1 MKYIFILWLFVMHPV
16 TQDNYDF
23 EFKTSSVDI
32 YLKGWARHNS
42 SEEGGYIYYK
52 LAALNNKD
60 RDVEVFEIPKIQKEK
75 LTSLFKTQFTE
86 WKAAYTE
93 NVKHNTYRSR
103 SDMIK
108 VLIKH
113 EEEFRKLLTDVQK
126 KKYLSYNPNRTLDH
140 NLAFTRH
147 FMNDSQLSYY
157 KKQVM

>member
-1 MKYIFILWLFVMHPV
+1 MKYLFILWLFAVHPV
-16 TQDNYDF
+16 MQDNYDF

-42 SEEGGYIYYK
+42 SEQGGYVYYK
-52 LAALNNKD
+52 FAALNNKE
-60 RDVEVFEIPKIQKEK
+60 RDVEVFEIPKAQKDK
-75 LTSLFKTQFTE
+75 FTLLFRTQYKE
-86 WKAAYTE
+86 WKTAYDE
-93 NVKHNTYRSR
+93 YKKSKHSR
-103 SDMIK
+103 AKNEMIK

-113 EEEFRKLLTDVQK
+113 EEEFRKLLNDVQK